1 MGARLAPLV
10 HATCRHTGAD
20 GLGSEGMF
28 ERLVVAYDGS
38 KPAGAAAELAFE
50 LARRRGARLTL
61 AYVLELPGRYPEL
74 PKVATRIERAE
85 EDWRRRLATLAAGA
99 PDGASVET
107 EVLVANKAGPALLEL
122 LRERHAEV
130 LVGGTHG
137 VGGFKR
143 TLLGSVSQQL
153 LEHAPC
159 SVLLVRDRPRVDAPR
174 TVVAG
179 VDGSGATPAVLA
191 MAGRAAAI
199 LSAQL
204 VLAHAADELIPSF
217 ASTDQEHA
225 LRAWAREQGQ
235 RILDEARAGVAA
247 PLEEVTED
255 LREGRATDE
264 LVALCNERRPV
275 LVVVGNR
282 GLHGFK
288 GLLLGST
295 ARHLVNHAPCPVLIV
310 KTATNEEAR

>member
-1 MGARLAPLV
+1 
-10 HATCRHTGAD
+10 
-20 GLGSEGMF
+20 MF

-38 KPAGAAAELAFE
+38 EPAGAAAELAFE
-50 LARRRGARLTL
+50 LAGRRGARLTL
-61 AYVLELPGRYPEL
+61 ACVLELPDAYPDL
-74 PKVATRIERAE
+74 PQVADGIEGAE
-85 EDWRRRLATLAAGA
+85 EDARRQLAALAAGA

-122 LRERHAEV
+122 LRERRAEV
-130 LVGGTHG
+130 LVAGTHG
-137 VGGFKR
+137 VGGLKR
-143 TLLGSVSQQL
+143 TLLGSVSHQL

-159 SVLLVRDRPRVDAPR
+159 SVLLVRDRPRPDGPR

-179 VDGSGATPAVLA
+179 VDGSGATPAVAA
-191 MAGRAAAI
+191 MAGRATVI

-204 VLAHAADELIPSF
+204 VLAYAANELIPSY
-217 ASTDQEHA
+217 ASDDQEQA
-225 LRAWAREQGQ
+225 LRAWARKEG
-235 RILDEARAGVAA
+235 RRVLDEARASVAA
-247 PLEEVTED
+247 PLEEVMEEM
-255 LREGRATDE
+255 REGRAARE
-264 LVALCNERRPV
+264 LVALCEERRAV
-275 LVVVGNR
+275 LAVVGNR

>member
-1 MGARLAPLV
+1 
-10 HATCRHTGAD
+10 
-20 GLGSEGMF
+20 MF

-38 KPAGAAAELAFE
+38 EPAVAAADLAFE

-61 AYVLELPGRYPEL
+61 AYVLELPDPYPEL
-74 PKVATRIERAE
+74 PQVAPGIERAE
-85 EDWRRRLATLAAGA
+85 EDWRRRLAALAAGA
-99 PDGASVET
+99 PEAASVET
-107 EVLVANKAGPALLEL
+107 EVLVASKAGRALLEL
-122 LRERHAEV
+122 LQEHRAEV

-137 VGGFKR
+137 VGGLKR

-159 SVLLVRDRPRVDAPR
+159 SVLLVRDRPRLEGSR

-191 MAGRAAAI
+191 IAGRAAAV

-204 VLAHAADELIPSF
+204 VLAHATDELIPSF
-217 ASTDQEHA
+217 ASTDQKHA
-225 LRAWAREQGQ
+225 LRAGAREQGQ
-235 RILDEARAGVAA
+235 RILGEARASVVA
-247 PLEEVTED
+247 PLEAVTED
-255 LREGRATDE
+255 LREGRATHE
-264 LVALCNERRPV
+264 LVALCDERRPV
-275 LVVVGNR
+275 LAVVGSR

-295 ARHLVNHAPCPVLIV
+295 ARHLVNTAPCPVLIV
-310 KTATNEEAR
+310 RTAPNEETG

>member
-1 MGARLAPLV
+1 
-10 HATCRHTGAD
+10 
-20 GLGSEGMF
+20 MF

-38 KPAGAAAELAFE
+38 EQAVAAVDFAFE
-50 LARRRGARLTL
+50 LARRSGARLTL
-61 AYVLELPGRYPEL
+61 AYVLELPDPYPDL
-74 PKVATRIERAE
+74 PQAAPGIERSE
-85 EDWRRRLATLAAGA
+85 EDWRRRLAALAAGA
-99 PDGASVET
+99 PDGASVES
-107 EVLVANKAGPALLEL
+107 EVLVANKAAPALLQL
-122 LRERHAEV
+122 LRERRAEV

-137 VGGFKR
+137 VGGLKR

-159 SVLLVRDRPRVDAPR
+159 SVLLVRGRPTLEGPR

-191 MAGRAAAI
+191 MAGRAAAV

-204 VLAHAADELIPSF
+204 VLAHATDELIPSF
-217 ASTDQEHA
+217 ASTDQQHA

-235 RILDEARAGVAA
+235 RILDEARASVAA
-247 PLEEVTED
+247 PLDAVTED
-255 LREGRATDE
+255 LREGRATHE

-275 LVVVGNR
+275 LAVVGSR

-295 ARHLVNHAPCPVLIV
+295 ARHLVNNASCPVVIV
-310 KTATNEEAR
+310 RTAPNEEAR

>member
-1 MGARLAPLV
+1 
-10 HATCRHTGAD
+10 
-20 GLGSEGMF
+20 MF

-38 KPAGAAAELAFE
+38 TQADGAAELAIQ
-50 LARRRGARLTL
+50 LARRTGARLTL
-61 AYVLELPGRYPEL
+61 AYVLELPAPYPEL
-74 PKVATRIERAE
+74 PQAAAGIERAE
-85 EDWRRRLATLAAGA
+85 KEWRDRLAALAAGA

-107 EVLVANKAGPALLEL
+107 EVLLANKAGPALLEL
-122 LRERHAEV
+122 LRERRAEV

-137 VGGFKR
+137 FGGLKR

-159 SVLLVRDRPRVDAPR
+159 SVLLVRDRPRLDGSR

-191 MAGRAAAI
+191 MAGRAAAV

-204 VLAHAADELIPSF
+204 VLAHAAAELIPSF
-217 ASTDQEHA
+217 ASIEQKDA
-225 LRAWAREQGQ
+225 LRASAREQGR
-235 RILDEARAGVAA
+235 RILDEARARVTA
-247 PLEEVTED
+247 PLEVVTED
-255 LREGRATDE
+255 LREGRATHE
-264 LVALCNERRPV
+264 LVAVCEERRPV
-275 LVVVGNR
+275 LAVVGSR

-310 KTATNEEAR
+310 RTAPDEEAP

>member
-1 MGARLAPLV
+1 
-10 HATCRHTGAD
+10 
-20 GLGSEGMF
+20 MF

-38 KPAGAAAELAFE
+38 KPAGAAVELAFE

-61 AYVLELPGRYPEL
+61 AYVLELPDPYPEL
-74 PKVATRIERAE
+74 PQVAPGIERAE
-85 EDWRRRLATLAAGA
+85 EEWRRRLAALAAGA

-107 EVLVANKAGPALLEL
+107 EVLVANKAGPALLEV
-122 LRERHAEV
+122 LRERRAEV
-130 LVGGTHG
+130 LMGGTHG
-137 VGGFKR
+137 VGGLKR
-143 TLLGSVSQQL
+143 ALLGSVSQQL

-159 SVLLVRDRPRVDAPR
+159 SVLLVRDRPRLDGSR

-191 MAGRAAAI
+191 MAGRAAVI
-199 LSAQL
+199 LSARL
-204 VLAHAADELIPSF
+204 VLAHAADELTPSF
-217 ASTDQEHA
+217 ASTDQRHA

-235 RILDEARAGVAA
+235 RILDEARASVAA
-247 PLEEVTED
+247 PLEAVTED
-255 LREGRATDE
+255 LREGRATHE

-275 LVVVGNR
+275 LAVVGNR

-295 ARHLVNHAPCPVLIV
+295 ARHLVNNAPCPVLIV
-310 KTATNEEAR
+310 RTAANEEAG

>member
-1 MGARLAPLV
+1 
-10 HATCRHTGAD
+10 
-20 GLGSEGMF
+20 MF

-38 KPAGAAAELAFE
+38 KPAGAAAEFAFE

-61 AYVLELPGRYPEL
+61 AYVLELPDPYPDL
-74 PKVATRIERAE
+74 PQVAPGIERAE
-85 EDWRRRLATLAAGA
+85 EDWRSRLAALAAGA
-99 PDGASVET
+99 PDGASVDT

-122 LRERHAEV
+122 IREHRAEV

-137 VGGFKR
+137 VGGLKR

-159 SVLLVRDRPRVDAPR
+159 SVLLVRDRPRLDGPR

-179 VDGSGATPAVLA
+179 VDGSGATQAVTA

-204 VLAHAADELIPSF
+204 VLAYAANELIPSF
-217 ASTDQEHA
+217 ASDDQEQA
-225 LRAWAREQGQ
+225 LRAWARKEG
-235 RILDEARAGVAA
+235 RRVLDEARASVPA
-247 PLEEVTED
+247 PLESVTEE
-255 LREGRATDE
+255 LREGRAARE
-264 LVALCNERRPV
+264 LVALCEERRPV
-275 LVVVGNR
+275 LTVVGNR

-295 ARHLVNHAPCPVLIV
+295 ARHLVNHAPCPILIV
-310 KTATNEEAR
+310 KPATNEDAA

>member
-1 MGARLAPLV
+1 
-10 HATCRHTGAD
+10 
-20 GLGSEGMF
+20 MF

-38 KPAGAAAELAFE
+38 KPAGVAAELAFE

-61 AYVLELPGRYPEL
+61 AHVLELPDAYPEL
-74 PKVATRIERAE
+74 PQAAPGIERAE
-85 EDWRRRLATLAAGA
+85 EDWRRRLAALAAGA

-107 EVLVANKAGPALLEL
+107 EVLAANKAGPALLDL
-122 LRERHAEV
+122 LWEHRAEV

-137 VGGFKR
+137 VGGLKR

-159 SVLLVRDRPRVDAPR
+159 SVLLVRDRPRLEGPR

-179 VDGSGATPAVLA
+179 LDGSGATPAVLA
-191 MAGRAAAI
+191 MAGRAAAV

-204 VLAHAADELIPSF
+204 VLAHAAEELIPSF
-217 ASTDQEHA
+217 ASTDQQHA

-235 RILDEARAGVAA
+235 RILDEARASVAA
-247 PLEEVTED
+247 PLEAVAED

-264 LVALCNERRPV
+264 LVALCHERRPV
-275 LVVVGNR
+275 LAVVGNR

-295 ARHLVNHAPCPVLIV
+295 ARHLVNNAPCPVLIV
-310 KTATNEEAR
+310 KNAPNEETL

>member
-1 MGARLAPLV
+1 
-10 HATCRHTGAD
+10 
-20 GLGSEGMF
+20 MF

-61 AYVLELPGRYPEL
+61 AYMLELPRPYREL
-74 PKVATRIERAE
+74 PQVVPGIERAE
-85 EDWRRRLATLAAGA
+85 EEWRRRLAALAAGA

-107 EVLVANKAGPALLEL
+107 EVVVANKAGPALLEL
-122 LRERHAEV
+122 LREHRAEV

-137 VGGFKR
+137 VGGLKR

-159 SVLLVRDRPRVDAPR
+159 SVLLVRDRPRLDGSR

-191 MAGRAAAI
+191 MAGRAAAV

-217 ASTDQEHA
+217 ASIDQKHA

-235 RILDEARAGVAA
+235 QILDDAHASVATRLEA
-247 PLEEVTED
+247 VTEE
-255 LREGRATDE
+255 LLEGRAAHE
-264 LVALCNERRPV
+264 LVALCEERRPV
-275 LVVVGNR
+275 LAVVGSR
-282 GLHGFK
+282 GRHGFK

-295 ARHLVNHAPCPVLIV
+295 ALHLVNNAPCPVLIV
-310 KTATNEEAR
+310 RTASNEEAR

>member
-1 MGARLAPLV
+1 MGYGVRA
-10 HATCRHTGAD
+10 
-20 GLGSEGMF
+20 MF

-61 AYVLELPGRYPEL
+61 AYVLELPDPYPDL
-74 PKVATRIERAE
+74 PQVAPEIERAE
-85 EDWRRRLATLAAGA
+85 ENWRSRLAALAAGA
-99 PDGASVET
+99 PDEASVET
-107 EVLVANKAGPALLEL
+107 EVLVANKAGPPLLEL
-122 LRERHAEV
+122 LREHRAEV

-137 VGGFKR
+137 VGGLKR
-143 TLLGSVSQQL
+143 TLLGSISQQL

-159 SVLLVRDRPRVDAPR
+159 SVLLVRDRPRLDGPR
-174 TVVAG
+174 TVVVG

-191 MAGRAAAI
+191 MAGRAAAV

-217 ASTDQEHA
+217 ASTDQKHA

-235 RILDEARAGVAA
+235 RILDAGRASVAA
-247 PLEEVTED
+247 PPEAVTED
-255 LREGRATDE
+255 LREGRATHE
-264 LVALCNERRPV
+264 LVALCDERRPV
-275 LVVVGNR
+275 LAVVGNR

-310 KTATNEEAR
+310 RTATSEEAG